1 MIQIEFFSVNAGWL
15 CGQINIANKEYYFH
29 YSYIT
34 NFLDDLLKSLLYI
47 DNQLEDELYL
57 ERFTV
62 YWEPAI
68 DDWYLVKD
76 NQKLNITITSYEDES
91 RKNKIEQ
98 IEFECDYY
106 EFVDALI
113 QGLTIFLKKIGLYAY
128 HIEWGEEFPLS
139 YYLKLKD
146 VCQKKP
152 QIHLEKLS
160 LDETYGQGGRVSNIF
175 KELDLFLQTIGGED
189 KDNEI

>member
-1 MIQIEFFSVNAGWL
+1 MIQIDFSSVCAGWL
-15 CGQINIANKEYYFH
+15 CGQIKIANTEYYFD

-34 NFLDDLLKSLLYI
+34 NFLDDLLKGLLYI
-47 DNQLEDELYL
+47 DNHLEDELYL
-57 ERFTV
+57 ERFTA

-68 DDWYLVKD
+68 DDWYFVKD

-91 RKNKIEQ
+91 RKSKIEQ
-98 IEFECDYY
+98 IEFECNYY

-113 QGLTIFLKKIGLYAY
+113 QGLTIFLKKVGLYAY

-146 VCQKKP
+146 VCQKES

-160 LDETYGQGGRVSNIF
+160 LDETYEQGGRVSNIF
-175 KELDLFLQTIGGED
+175 KELDLLTQTIGKEE
-189 KDNEI
+189 KNNEI